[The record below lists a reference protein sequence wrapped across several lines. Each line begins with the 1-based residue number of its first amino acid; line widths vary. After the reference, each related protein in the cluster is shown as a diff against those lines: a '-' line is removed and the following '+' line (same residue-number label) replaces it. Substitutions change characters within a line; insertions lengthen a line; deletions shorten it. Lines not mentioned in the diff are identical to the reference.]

1 VRVKTVSRYLRPVAS
16 MASIALFV
24 YLLQRT
30 GPVAVIENI
39 RVVGW
44 WGVVVLI
51 VLSGARHVFRALGW
65 SYCVQTNGRRPV
77 VLELLGPRLIGEAL
91 NDLTPAGPLLGEPAK
106 VAAVSRLIP
115 VQAGA
120 SSVVIENLIY
130 ALGSVLFM
138 LSGLVLALVALAESR
153 GLWWTGG
160 GLLGGSLACIAV
172 ARWTVTRRV
181 LLLGRM
187 LDFLKRSG
195 LHWAFLERHEQSVR
209 DVEHTIYEF
218 FLKSRR
224 TFLAVLAI
232 EIAANFTGVGEAYLI
247 LKVTA
252 ARTSLF
258 AAYLVESAS
267 RAVQLTFAFVPLG
280 LGVQEGAAA
289 ATLQAIVYAA
299 SEGVYLAVIRRIRTL
314 FWAAAGLFL
323 WARYSILSSAD
334 EKRATIYEAAQ
345 CQR

>member
-1 VRVKTVSRYLRPVAS
+1 
-16 MASIALFV
+16 
-24 YLLQRT
+24 
-30 GPVAVIENI
+30 
-39 RVVGW
+39 
-44 WGVVVLI
+44 VLI
-51 VLSGARHVFRALGW
+51 VLSGARHIFRALGW

-77 VLELLGPRLIGEAL
+77 LLDLLGPRLIGEAL
-91 NDLTPAGPLLGEPAK
+91 NDLTPAGPLFGEPAK
-106 VAAVSRLIP
+106 VVAVSRLIP

-130 ALGSVLFM
+130 ALSAVLFM
-138 LSGLVLALVALAESR
+138 LSGLALGLVALAALR
-153 GLWWTGG
+153 GLWWIGG
-160 GLLGGSLACIAV
+160 GLVVGSFACIALV
-172 ARWTVTRRV
+172 CWTVNRRV

-187 LDFLKRSG
+187 LDSLKRSG

-209 DVEHTIYEF
+209 DVEHSIYEF

-252 ARTSLF
+252 AHTSLF

-267 RAVQLTFAFVPLG
+267 RAVQLAFAFVPLG

-289 ATLQAIVYAA
+289 ATLQAIGHAA
-299 SEGVYLAVIRRIRTL
+299 SEGVSLAVIRRIRTL
-314 FWAAAGLFL
+314 FWAAAGLLF
-323 WARYSILSSAD
+323 WARYSIVSPAD
-334 EKRATIYEAAQ
+334 EKSVTSYEAAH

>member
-1 VRVKTVSRYLRPVAS
+1 MNAVSRYLRPVAS
-16 MASIALFV
+16 VASIALFV
-24 YLLQRT
+24 YLLHRT
-30 GPVAVIENI
+30 GPMAVLENI

-44 WGVVVLI
+44 GAVALI
-51 VLSGARHVFRALGW
+51 LLSGARHVLRALGW

-77 VLELLGPRLIGEAL
+77 ALDLLGPRLIGEAL
-91 NDLTPAGPLLGEPAK
+91 SDLTPAGPLLGEPAK
-106 VAAVSRLIP
+106 VVAVSHLIP
-115 VQAGA
+115 VEAGA

-130 ALGSVLFM
+130 ALAAVLFM
-138 LSGLVLALVALAESR
+138 LSGLVFALVEVAALR
-153 GLWWTGG
+153 GLWWIGG
-160 GLLGGSLACIAV
+160 GLVIGSLACIALV
-172 ARWTVTRRV
+172 GWTLTRRI

-187 LDFLKRSG
+187 LDFLKRLG

-232 EIAANFTGVGEAYLI
+232 EIATNFTGVGEAYLI
-247 LKVTA
+247 LNVTTA
-252 ARTSLF
+252 HTSLF

-267 RAVQLTFAFVPLG
+267 RAAQLAFSFVPLG

-289 ATLQAIVYAA
+289 ATLQAVGYAA
-299 SEGVYLAVIRRIRTL
+299 SEGVSLAVIRKIRTL
-314 FWAAAGLFL
+314 FWAAIGLFF
-323 WARYSILSSAD
+323 WTKYSILSPVAERSA
-334 EKRATIYEAAQ
+334 ASYEAAH